1 MNELHKIVVVGGGA
15 GGLELV
21 TKLGDTLG
29 KHKSAHITLVDK
41 NRTHVWKPK
50 LHEIASGSMDYT
62 DHELNYSAQ
71 SHEHNFTFRIGE
83 MHCVDRQ
90 NRKVHLSPYLDE
102 SGQQVTPPQSL
113 SYDILVICVGSLSND
128 FGTPGVKEF
137 ALRLENQSDA
147 KNFHSKMINACIRAH
162 YQPGLISESQ
172 LHVAIIGAGATGVE
186 LAAELHRT
194 TREVVSYGLDRID
207 PQKDI
212 KVTLIE
218 AAPRILPALSERLS
232 SATQALLASFGVS
245 VLTNSK
251 VSEVSAQGV
260 KLNDGRFLN
269 SELVVWAAGV
279 KASEYLRSL
288 DGLET
293 NHINQLIVRDTLQT
307 TLDENIFALGDCA
320 ACKWVGAKPGQGEFI
335 PPRAQAAHQ
344 QASHMYKQIKLKLAN
359 KPLKK
364 FQYKDFGSLVSLGE
378 FSTVGSMMGGLIGE
392 NLMIQGYFAKIM
404 YMSLYK
410 MHELAIHGVVK
421 VFLDT
426 LARLITQRTEPR
438 VKLH

>member
-1 MNELHKIVVVGGGA
+1 MNEMHKIVVVGGGA

-29 KHKSAHITLVDK
+29 KNKSAHITLVDK

-50 LHEIASGSMDYT
+50 LHEIASGSMDYAE
-62 DHELNYSAQ
+62 HELNYSAQ
-71 SHEHNFTFRIGE
+71 AHEHNFTFRIGE
-83 MHCVDRQ
+83 MHSVDRQ
-90 NRKVHLSPYLDE
+90 NKKVNLSPYLDE
-102 SGQQVTPPQSL
+102 NGQQVTPPQSL
-113 SYDILVICVGSLSND
+113 SYDTLVICIGSLSND
-128 FGTPGVKEF
+128 FGTPGVREF

-162 YQPGLISESQ
+162 YQPGSISESQ

-260 KLNDGRFLN
+260 KLSDGRFLN

-307 TLDENIFALGDCA
+307 TLDENIFAFGDCA

-344 QASHMYKQIKLKLAN
+344 QASHMFKQIKLKLAN
-359 KPLKK
+359 KPLKR

-410 MHELAIHGVVK
+410 LHELAIHGIVK
-421 VFLDT
+421 VFLAT

>member
-1 MNELHKIVVVGGGA
+1 M
-15 GGLELV
+15 
-21 TKLGDTLG
+21 
-29 KHKSAHITLVDK
+29 
-41 NRTHVWKPK
+41 
-50 LHEIASGSMDYT
+50 
-62 DHELNYSAQ
+62 
-71 SHEHNFTFRIGE
+71 
-83 MHCVDRQ
+83 
-90 NRKVHLSPYLDE
+90 
-102 SGQQVTPPQSL
+102 
-113 SYDILVICVGSLSND
+113 
-128 FGTPGVKEF
+128 
-137 ALRLENQSDA
+137 
-147 KNFHSKMINACIRAH
+147 
-162 YQPGLISESQ
+162 
-172 LHVAIIGAGATGVE
+172 
-186 LAAELHRT
+186 
-194 TREVVSYGLDRID
+194 
-207 PQKDI
+207 
-212 KVTLIE
+212 
-218 AAPRILPALSERLS
+218 
-232 SATQALLASFGVS
+232 
-245 VLTNSK
+245 
-251 VSEVSAQGV
+251 
-260 KLNDGRFLN
+260 
-269 SELVVWAAGV
+269 
-279 KASEYLRSL
+279 RSL

-307 TLDENIFALGDCA
+307 TLDENIFAFGDCA